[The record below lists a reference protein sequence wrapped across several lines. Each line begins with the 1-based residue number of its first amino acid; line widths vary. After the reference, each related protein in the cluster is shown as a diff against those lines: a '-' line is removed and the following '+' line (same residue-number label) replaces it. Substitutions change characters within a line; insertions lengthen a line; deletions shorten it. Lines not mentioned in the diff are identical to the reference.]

1 MSMWL
6 AVNSLKSSTAIQT
19 KAFVLEKKKQLLF
32 IMIVSLIATLIQQMN
47 HLHARMQ
54 SRTHSLVHQ
63 TSNN

>member
-6 AVNSLKSSTAIQT
+6 VADSLKSSTAIQT
-19 KAFVLEKKKQLLF
+19 KAFVSEKKKQLLF
-32 IMIVSLIATLIQQMN
+32 IMIASLIAILIQQMN

-54 SRTHSLVHQ
+54 SHIHSLVHQ

>member
-1 MSMWL
+1 MWL

-54 SRTHSLVHQ
+54 YRTHSLVHQ
-63 TSNN
+63 PSRT